1 MAARTD
7 PDGIGSMDGSDPM
20 RVLVMGAGAVGLGL
34 ASGLRAGGA
43 EVAVVGREATV
54 GALREKGLRRTGVL
68 GDASH
73 APGEI
78 EAATALESLAGPAA
92 DFVLVTTKSFD
103 VEAAARALAAHP
115 GAAVPGAPVVLCQNG
130 WGHADVPAALLGRER
145 VFCGRVITGFRRPA
159 PGHVEVTVHAEPIRI
174 GSLFGGE
181 AARVAPLCAAL
192 ARGGIPCEPS
202 EDVAADLLA
211 KLLYNATLNPLG
223 AILGLPYGA
232 LAEREQGRELLG
244 AIARETF
251 AAIRGAGLAT
261 HWATAEAWLD
271 DFYARLLPPTAAHES
286 SMLQDLRAG
295 RPTEIDAI
303 SGAVVRLA
311 EAHGVDAPLS
321 RALLAMVRM
330 LETRGGGSR

>member
-1 MAARTD
+1 MG
-7 PDGIGSMDGSDPM
+7 GIDSM
-20 RVLVMGAGAVGLGL
+20 RALVMGAGAVGLGL
-34 ASGLRAGGA
+34 ASGLRAGGTA
-43 EVAVVGREATV
+43 VAIVGREATV
-54 GALREKGLRRTGVL
+54 RALREKGLRRTGVL
-68 GDASH
+68 GEASH

-78 EAATALESLAGPAA
+78 EATETLAALAGPAA

-103 VEAAARALAAHP
+103 VEAAARALAARP
-115 GAAVPGAPVVLCQNG
+115 EVAAPGAPVVLCQNG
-130 WGHADVPAALLGRER
+130 WGHADAPAALLGRER

-159 PGHVEVTVHAEPIRI
+159 PGHVEVTVHAEPIRV

-202 EDVAADLLA
+202 EDVATDLLA
-211 KLLYNATLNPLG
+211 KLLYNNTLNPLG
-223 AILGLPYGA
+223 AILGLTYGA
-232 LAEREQGRELLG
+232 LAEQEAGRALLG

-251 AAIRGAGLAT
+251 AAIRAAGLAT
-261 HWATAEAWLD
+261 HWPSADAWLE
-271 DFYARLLPPTAAHES
+271 DFYTRLLPPTAAHES

-311 EAHGVDAPLS
+311 EAHGVAAPVS

-330 LETRGGGSR
+330 LEARGGGSR